1 VLKKK
6 VQTDAKFSPYQWSAI
21 RRAINHAAIRGLD
34 IILPPVSLLTGRP
47 EDIGG
52 MVDHWAALRFLD
64 DPLCRQCGFPFE
76 FTLPL
81 AQGERPDL
89 CGRCAVKSPAYDHA
103 RAAVQY
109 DDASRR
115 LILDFKH
122 GGRTSGLALFGA
134 QMSRAGRDMLAQ
146 ADYLVPV
153 PLHYTRLIRRRF
165 NQSALLARA
174 VSRRTG
180 VSFDPDML
188 YRRRA
193 TPIQGGRNA
202 AARRRNVRG
211 AFAVTALARPRVD
224 GAHIVIIDD
233 VMTTGATLEAC
244 AKTLR
249 RAGAAKV
256 DALTLARVVHGAQL
270 PT

>member
-89 CGRCAVKSPAYDHA
+89 CSRCAAKSPAYDHA
-103 RAAVQY
+103 R
-109 DDASRR
+109 
-115 LILDFKH
+115 LLCNMMM
-122 GGRTSGLALFGA
+122 L
-134 QMSRAGRDMLAQ
+134 RAGLFSILNMAGGHR
-146 ADYLVPV
+146 
-153 PLHYTRLIRRRF
+153 
-165 NQSALLARA
+165 ALPYLAR
-174 VSRRTG
+174 
-180 VSFDPDML
+180 
-188 YRRRA
+188 
-193 TPIQGGRNA
+193 
-202 AARRRNVRG
+202 
-211 AFAVTALARPRVD
+211 
-224 GAHIVIIDD
+224 
-233 VMTTGATLEAC
+233 
-244 AKTLR
+244 K
-249 RAGAAKV
+249 
-256 DALTLARVVHGAQL
+256 
-270 PT
+270 